1 MQFCSILD
9 GIDQK
14 GIPDFWLN
22 ILEIFLPEKIQVISL
37 TFLFSSVLREM
48 KGSTLNINVL
58 DYVYICFIYLCLL
71 VFQQ

>member
-22 ILEIFLPEKIQVISL
+22 ILEIFLPEKIQVRSL
-37 TFLFSSVLREM
+37 TFLFSSVCV
-48 KGSTLNINVL
+48 K
-58 DYVYICFIYLCLL
+58 
-71 VFQQ
+71 